1 VASPLF
7 DAFSWME
14 IFGSATITLDDD
26 ASYLVHY
33 YIVNSVLSSQT
44 PGLRSVCLHPS
55 QRELDSISI
64 FPRAGL
70 ASRPASAAGFASK
83 SKFMNGLRALTKSVN
98 FALFLWPAVS

>member
-1 VASPLF
+1 MTTRPN
-7 DAFSWME
+7 
-14 IFGSATITLDDD
+14 
-26 ASYLVHY
+26 LVHY

-44 PGLRSVCLHPS
+44 PGLRSVCLHLAAGTRILFRFS
-55 QRELDSISI
+55 G
-64 FPRAGL
+64 RAGL